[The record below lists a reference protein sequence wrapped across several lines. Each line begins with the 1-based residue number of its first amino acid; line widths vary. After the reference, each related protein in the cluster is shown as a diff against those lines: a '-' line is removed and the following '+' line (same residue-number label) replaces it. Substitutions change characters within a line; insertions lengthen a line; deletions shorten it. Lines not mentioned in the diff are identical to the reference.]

1 MEATALSLHLCM
13 VVTKGVK
20 LASRVTVTACI
31 DPFFFLNANCSN
43 LRVSSVIT
51 PIVSF

>member
-31 DPFFFLNANCSN
+31 DPFFLNANCSN